1 MPETAIQKAERLKQ
15 EQNPWNELPRLLAS
29 FRRGAAAI
37 DPDDLSHRLRWWG
50 LYTQG
55 DGAGAFGA
63 AAPYFMLRIRIPN
76 GLLTAAQTETIAAL
90 SEEFGRGLAD
100 VTVRQNIQ
108 LHWLEAEALPEI
120 LERLEAAGLTSKSAC
135 GDDPR
140 NLTGCPLAGLDATE
154 YADASPL
161 ALAVNRALLA
171 SGDYYNLP
179 RKFKISITG
188 CRDWCS
194 NPEINDVAFTAFPR
208 PGARRE
214 DRAGALGVPSPAER
228 QAGGGAQPRQAP
240 RQSIEP
246 VWFGL
251 RVGGGLSNTPF
262 LALPLPVKVA
272 WQQVVPVACAIAGL
286 YRDRQ
291 ELRQSRA
298 QARLKFLFLKH
309 GWTAAQFQAELE
321 RRLGFVLEPSAPD
334 PAPVPEFR
342 DHLGIYEQ
350 KQAGRYCV
358 GASVPRGR
366 LHAGQLAALAEGA
379 RRFGASEVRLTAMQ
393 NAVIPH
399 VAEGNV
405 MALVGHLEHWELPV
419 RASAFRRGVMS
430 CTGKEFC
437 KLAVTETKS
446 FAATLMAELEQRLPD
461 FPVPL
466 RVNLNGCPNSCGQH
480 WVADVGLQGARVK
493 TTNGPA
499 DGFDV
504 YLGGGLGAGA
514 RLSQKTLGRV
524 LATELPDRLEALFRH
539 YLAGRQPDESFR
551 DFVARAGTAAL
562 EAVLGTV
569 PAAETPR
576 REHQTF
582 VPVEDLV

>member
-37 DPDDLSHRLRWWG
+37 DSDDLSHRLRWWG

-90 SEEFGRGLAD
+90 ADEFGRGLAD

-120 LERLEAAGLTSKSAC
+120 FERLAAVGLTSKAAC

-161 ALAVNRALLA
+161 TLAVNQALLA
-171 SGDYYNLP
+171 TGDYYNLP

-208 PGARRE
+208 HE
-214 DRAGALGVPSPAER
+214 AG
-228 QAGGGAQPRQAP
+228 
-240 RQSIEP
+240 EP

-272 WQQVVPVACAIAGL
+272 WHQVVPVACAIAGL

-321 RRLGFVLEPSAPD
+321 RRLGFALEPSAPD

-342 DHLGIYEQ
+342 DHLGIHEQ
-350 KQAGRYCV
+350 QQPGRYCV

-366 LHAGQLAALAEGA
+366 LRAAQLAALAEGA
-379 RRFGASEVRLTAMQ
+379 RRFGGGEVRLTAMQ

-399 VAEGNV
+399 AAEGNV
-405 MALVGHLEHWELPV
+405 MALVGHLERWELPV

-437 KLAVTETKS
+437 KLAVTETKA
-446 FAATLMAELEQRLPD
+446 FAATLIAELEKRLPD

-493 TTNGPA
+493 TPAGPA

-524 LATELPDRLEALFRH
+524 LATELPGRLAALFRH
-539 YLAGRQPDESFR
+539 YLAGRQPEESFR

-569 PAAETPR
+569 PAAETPL
-576 REHQTF
+576 REHHTF